1 MNEGEQEIEIELPP
15 EVPETA
21 VVVEEDKPQVAAPV
35 VEKPEIAPEEGIE
48 ELKTK
53 LQAAEFAKTHAEEQA
68 RNAASQV
75 VAARN
80 EVQDS
85 HLATVS
91 GAIGQ
96 VEQNLDTL
104 EATLANAYAAGD
116 FQTVAKVQRDIARN
130 EAQLM
135 RLQEGKT
142 ALEQQ
147 PKQQITP
154 PPVDPVEAVASQLS
168 PRSAQW
174 VRNHPDYARSASGI
188 AEIQGADALARKH
201 GFAPDTDAYFD
212 KVEELLGIKQP
223 VIQAEPERRAAPA
236 AAPVSRGG
244 NGNGSG
250 PIRVTLSADEK
261 EMADNMGMSY
271 QDWAKQKLALKAEGR
286 LN

>member
-1 MNEGEQEIEIELPP
+1 MNEGEQEIEVELPP
-15 EVPETA
+15 EVPETP
-21 VVVEEDKPQVAAPV
+21 VIVEEEKPQVAAP

-96 VEQNLDTL
+96 VEQNLTVL
-104 EATLANAYAAGD
+104 KSNLSAAWAAGD
-116 FQTVAKVQRDIARN
+116 FDTAANLQADIATNAADLRD
-130 EAQLM
+130 LK
-135 RLQEGKT
+135 RGKEQ
-142 ALEQQ
+142 LEQQ
-147 PKQQITP
+147 PKQQIVP
-154 PPVDPVEAVASQLS
+154 PTIDPVEAVASQLS

-223 VIQAEPERRAAPA
+223 VSQAEPERRAAPA

-271 QDWAKQKLALKAEGR
+271 QDWAKNKLALKAEGR